1 MAFDA
6 NQPARHPLLQCAA
19 WIAAACLS
27 GCVALLPT
35 EQTEIRS
42 PWQSFDEAKAAVTRI
57 VPFETTRADLT
68 AAKIDPYQTPN
79 IALLT
84 YSDIILRFPLGG
96 SVPQEK
102 LDRGLRECLN
112 AGKAC
117 SGYAISV
124 RDMKRDRT
132 ANFWLDSLHFYR
144 RVDVSG
150 WSFNAIVLL
159 VDDVVVYMLYG
170 GQPMIRER
178 EEVRQPLGPIQNWGD
193 SLPGII
199 GY

>member
-1 MAFDA
+1 MVVA
-6 NQPARHPLLQCAA
+6 ARKSARSPRLPWAGA
-19 WIAAACLS
+19 IAAIGLS

-35 EQTEIRS
+35 EATEVRS
-42 PWQSFDEAKAAVTRI
+42 PWHSFDEAKAAVTRI
-57 VPFETTRADLT
+57 VPFETTQADLL
-68 AAKIDPYQTPN
+68 AAKIDPYTTPN

-84 YSDIILRFPLGG
+84 YSDIVLRFPIGG

-132 ANFWLDSLHFYR
+132 ANFWLDSLHFYQ

-150 WSFNAIVLL
+150 WSFNAIILM

-170 GQPMIRER
+170 GQPMIREL
-178 EEVRQPLGPIQNWGD
+178 EEKRQPLGPLQNWGD
-193 SLPGII
+193 ALPSVIEP
-199 GY
+199 